1 MAQSVEVLERR
12 IGELRAAVRRAVI
25 AGDRVQARALR
36 SELRG
41 AERAWEH
48 AISEL
53 EDAREDVGSTTAGDG
68 TPGTDAPARR
78 PGPLLPLREQV
89 HHALTLLAVPAA
101 PKMIA
106 EVHAAFFSS
115 VTGEMASGRFTHLRR
130 DEERSFRAAPY
141 ARPYYLCAAL
151 TADHLAPA
159 RGLLA
164 VSTWALERRM
174 IGPLSPRVDFL
185 TAAINI
191 AEHASRMADRDRVI
205 RLLWR
210 FAVNIP
216 GAAAA
221 FERETDKAKAV
232 ARAARAELAVHAET
246 DRVQRQEAAE
256 RARAQLPDV
265 AQLFG
270 SPLRAIRRTA

>member
-12 IGELRAAVRRAVI
+12 IDELRAAVRRAVI
-25 AGDRVQARALR
+25 AGDRVRARALR

-48 AISEL
+48 AINEL
-53 EDAREDVGSTTAGDG
+53 EDAGADTGSTTVEDG
-68 TPGTDAPARR
+68 TSETDAPARR

-115 VTGEMASGRFTHLRR
+115 VTGEMAGGRLTHLRR

-191 AEHASRMADRDRVI
+191 AEHASRMADRDRATE
-205 RLLWR
+205 LLWR

-221 FERETDKAKAV
+221 FSREADKAKAV
-232 ARAARAELAVHAET
+232 AKAAQAELAVHAET
-246 DRVQRQEAAE
+246 DRAQRRAAAE
-256 RARAQLPDV
+256 RARAQLPEV

-270 SPLRAIRRTA
+270 ARLRVIRGTA